1 MEIWYRTKLGS
12 CYLANGWETLGET
25 KVENNRE
32 LDPRD
37 PKNLALFPAKTEA
50 NRRIDTFDVIRF
62 AVGEGVNQ
70 VLTVVVPAGKIYI
83 PKVTISTMNPAQ
95 NNYDLRYFGDDITPA
110 IPRHYD
116 SDPPGYSPITWLWDV
131 TVPQDPP
138 YASGSFKGLGD
149 VDPLATKARDQV
161 NNNSPVWTRNYP
173 VVGVASPC
181 RSNADCAG
189 FDWQCNVLPD
199 LDLATADLPPGKN
212 IADLTIEREGGPRC
226 DIPAVGY
233 GQYCAPGIAR
243 CASHVPNSAGTGGQ
257 KSDWDLLQAMKI
269 GAPGPNLAVHAPAA
283 AAKTALDS
291 GRPVQQAIIDNPA
304 STPEQRTAAMGAIA
318 RLESTYATAQARAT
332 SYAEKGY
339 ATDLSAQGYAC
350 QPPAGTANV
359 YGGYCYIRCDGAA
372 SGGSIPASDTTK
384 NVRMLEVPDSRV
396 VNKVNMEAHTFP
408 FDTKCGGSGLLGYRC
423 LPTSGRTE
431 KQRVCVRECSTRNT
445 ENKNAAICGFP
456 LNDGLEAGPAGK
468 PTEYPFSA
476 GQPPTLGFPGQSCNN
491 LGGVTACTWNPDFEP
506 RSEASMWPPP
516 P

>member
-1 MEIWYRTKLGS
+1 M
-12 CYLANGWETLGET
+12 
-25 KVENNRE
+25 
-32 LDPRD
+32 
-37 PKNLALFPAKTEA
+37 
-50 NRRIDTFDVIRF
+50 
-62 AVGEGVNQ
+62 NQ

-131 TVPQDPP
+131 TVPQDRLTPRAPSRVWVTSIRWPP
-138 YASGSFKGLGD
+138 RPAIRSTTTARSGPATTRSS
-149 VDPLATKARDQV
+149 VWLAL
-161 NNNSPVWTRNYP
+161 S
-173 VVGVASPC
+173 G
-181 RSNADCAG
+181 NADCAG
-189 FDWQCNVLPD
+189 FDRQCNVLPD

-283 AAKTALDS
+283 AAKTALDG

-339 ATDLSAQGYAC
+339 ATDLWPRVMPASRRPERPTSTAATATSAATAPPREAAS
-350 QPPAGTANV
+350 PPATPPRTSA
-359 YGGYCYIRCDGAA
+359 CSRCRIRAW
-372 SGGSIPASDTTK
+372 
-384 NVRMLEVPDSRV
+384 
-396 VNKVNMEAHTFP
+396 
-408 FDTKCGGSGLLGYRC
+408 
-423 LPTSGRTE
+423 
-431 KQRVCVRECSTRNT
+431 STR
-445 ENKNAAICGFP
+445 
-456 LNDGLEAGPAGK
+456 
-468 PTEYPFSA
+468 
-476 GQPPTLGFPGQSCNN
+476 
-491 LGGVTACTWNPDFEP
+491 
-506 RSEASMWPPP
+506 
-516 P
+516 